1 MRRRE
6 FWVLVLPSVIVMF
19 GFMLVPLYRTVRWS
33 FQKVE
38 YGQPGT
44 SVGLSNYTGALT
56 DPRLGQATLFT
67 LGLTVVVTAFCLF
80 FGYILATL
88 VNQLRR
94 ARPVVLGLI
103 LVPYVLPHVVGGVAF
118 SWLFDTNFGGIFNY
132 VVNGVTGGAL
142 GDPLWFTDVWPNRA
156 VVALNVIWYMLPF
169 AMLMILAG
177 LQGVSTETLEA
188 AEIDGASPLQRHLFV
203 IIPSIRGVLGFVLLI
218 FTMDVLR
225 IFDSLIALSPQAVA
239 LGNESIMLYIYNVAF
254 REGAVNLGLG
264 SAISVL
270 TILLILV
277 LLYPSIRNLVREAKA
292 AA

>member
-6 FWVLVLPSVIVMF
+6 FWVLVTPSVIVMF

-38 YGQPGT
+38 YGAPGT
-44 SVGLSNYTGALT
+44 SVGLTNYTGALT
-56 DPRLGQATLFT
+56 DPRLGRSVLFT
-67 LGLTVVVTAFCLF
+67 LGLTVVVTAFCLV
-80 FGYILATL
+80 FGYILASL
-88 VNQLRR
+88 VNQLGRW
-94 ARPVVLGLI
+94 RPLVLGIVLI
-103 LVPYVLPHVVGGVAF
+103 PYVLPHVVGAVSF

-142 GDPLWFTDVWPNRA
+142 GDPLWFTAAWPNRFMIAANA
-156 VVALNVIWYMLPF
+156 VWFMLPF

-225 IFDSLIALSPQAVA
+225 IFDSLIPLSPQAVS

-270 TILLILV
+270 TIILILV
-277 LLYPSIRNLVREAKA
+277 LLYPSIRSIVREARA
-292 AA
+292 A

>member
-6 FWVLVLPSVIVMF
+6 FWLLVTPSVIVMF

-38 YGQPGT
+38 YGTPGT
-44 SVGLSNYTGALT
+44 SVGFANYGAALT
-56 DPRLGQATLFT
+56 DARLGRAVLFT
-67 LGLTVVVTAFCLF
+67 LGLTIVVTAFCLV
-80 FGYILATL
+80 FGYVLATL
-88 VNQLRR
+88 INQLGRM
-94 ARPVVLGLI
+94 RPVVLGIMLI
-103 LVPYVLPHVVGGVAF
+103 SYVLPHVVGAVAY
-118 SWLFDTNFGGIFNY
+118 SWLFDSNFGGIINFLANK
-132 VVNGVTGGAL
+132 VSGGAF
-142 GDPLWFTDVWPNRA
+142 GEPLWFTEAWPNRA
-156 VVALNVIWYMLPF
+156 IVAANAIWFMLPF

-188 AEIDGASPLQRHLFV
+188 AEIDGASPLQRHFHV

-225 IFDSLIALSPQAVA
+225 IFDSLIALSPQAVS

-277 LLYPSIRNLVREAKA
+277 LLYPSIRSLVKEARA
-292 AA
+292 A

>member
-1 MRRRE
+1 MKRRE
-6 FWVLVLPSVIVMF
+6 FWLLVTPSVIVMF
-19 GFMLVPLYRTVRWS
+19 GFMLVPLYRTVQWS

-38 YGQPGT
+38 YGSPGT
-44 SVGLSNYTGALT
+44 GVGFRNYAGALT
-56 DPRLGQATLFT
+56 DPRLGKAVLFT
-67 LGLTVVVTAFCLF
+67 LGLTVVVTAFCLV

-88 VNQLRR
+88 VNQLGRM
-94 ARPVVLGLI
+94 RPVVLGIMLI
-103 LVPYVLPHVVGGVAF
+103 SYVLPHVVGAVAF
-118 SWLFDTNFGGIFNY
+118 SWLFDSNFGGIVNY
-132 VVNGVTGGAL
+132 LANAVTGGAF
-142 GDPLWFTDVWPNRA
+142 GEPLWFTDPWPNRLIVA
-156 VVALNVIWYMLPF
+156 ANVVWFMLPF

-188 AEIDGASPLQRHLFV
+188 AEIDGASPLQRHLYV

-225 IFDSLIALSPQAVA
+225 IFDSLIPLSPGAVG

-270 TILLILV
+270 TILLILI
-277 LLYPSIRNLVREAKA
+277 LLYPSIRGIVKEARA
-292 AA
+292 A

>member
-1 MRRRE
+1 MKRRE
-6 FWVLVLPSVIVMF
+6 FWLLVTPSVIVMF

-38 YGQPGT
+38 YGSPGT
-44 SVGLSNYTGALT
+44 EVGLSNYSGALT
-56 DPRLGQATLFT
+56 DPRLGKAVLFT
-67 LGLTVVVTAFCLF
+67 LGLTVVVTAFCLV

-88 VNQLRR
+88 INQLGRM
-94 ARPVVLGLI
+94 RPVVLGIMLI
-103 LVPYVLPHVVGGVAF
+103 SYVLPHVVGAVAF
-118 SWLFDTNFGGIFNY
+118 SWLFDSNFGGIVNY
-132 VVNGVTGGAL
+132 LANAVTGGAF
-142 GDPLWFTDVWPNRA
+142 GEPLWFTDPWPNRLIVA
-156 VVALNVIWYMLPF
+156 ANVVWFMLPF

-188 AEIDGASPLQRHLFV
+188 AEIDGASPLQRHIYV

-218 FTMDVLR
+218 FTMDVVR
-225 IFDSLIALSPQAVA
+225 IFDSLIPLSPQAVG

-270 TILLILV
+270 TIVLILI
-277 LLYPSIRNLVREAKA
+277 LLYPSIRGIVKEARA
-292 AA
+292 L